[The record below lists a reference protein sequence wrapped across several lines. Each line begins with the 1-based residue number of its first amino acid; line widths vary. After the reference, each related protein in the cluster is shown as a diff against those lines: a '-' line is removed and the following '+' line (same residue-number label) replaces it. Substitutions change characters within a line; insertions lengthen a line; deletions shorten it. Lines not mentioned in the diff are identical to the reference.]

1 MFGAGPIKVYPP
13 RFRALALH
21 SEEDQTFE
29 TEVLI
34 ADQSQ
39 SCFRMAK
46 VKCYELC
53 LLISNKRYL

>member
-13 RFRALALH
+13 WFWPFALC
-21 SEEDQTFE
+21 SEEGEKFE

-39 SCFRMAK
+39 SCFRLAQ

-53 LLISNKRYL
+53 VLIR